1 MPRQPGLACERRTP
15 GPPAASCCDT
25 RTASPRTSQQT
36 QATPRTRHS
45 RVSNDAFT
53 RDSPPRSPRKRSQRG
68 RRVHSQAALFAAFPV
83 ERDDACHNN
92 LAMSTSDWAATAA
105 AVISLVALLFSLR
118 NRSADIAR
126 EEAYRVRARVWE
138 ILSGEPG
145 LRTILALDEGDENSE
160 KRVKLLGRTCA
171 QLEVAG
177 AAMLGSKLRDLL
189 EQGWG
194 SKTTPRSLSIRI
206 DFIESAS
213 EFMKPARSDRPRV
226 KLLGG

>member
-1 MPRQPGLACERRTP
+1 MMI
-15 GPPAASCCDT
+15 AAIIE
-25 RTASPRTSQQT
+25 
-36 QATPRTRHS
+36 
-45 RVSNDAFT
+45 V
-53 RDSPPRSPRKRSQRG
+53 
-68 RRVHSQAALFAAFPV
+68 
-83 ERDDACHNN
+83 
-92 LAMSTSDWAATAA
+92 MSASDWAATVA

-138 ILSGEPG
+138 ILNREPG
-145 LRTILALDEGDENSE
+145 LRTILALDEDDGNAE

-177 AAMLGSKLRDLL
+177 ATKLGSKLRDLL

-194 SKTTPRSLSIRI
+194 PNPTQRTLSVRS
-206 DFIESAS
+206 DFIESVS
-213 EFMKPARSDRPRV
+213 EFMKPARSDRPRS